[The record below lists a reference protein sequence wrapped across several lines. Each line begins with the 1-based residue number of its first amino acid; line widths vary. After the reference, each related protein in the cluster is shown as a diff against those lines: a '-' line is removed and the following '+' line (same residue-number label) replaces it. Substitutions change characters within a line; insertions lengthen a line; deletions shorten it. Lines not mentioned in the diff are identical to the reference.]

1 MQRLVVTG
9 LALLGS
15 LAVSSAADAAGSP
28 AEIKTSAAKFTL
40 TSSSCPLL
48 PKGTTLK
55 GTGTM
60 RETTRTTTDP
70 QGVTR
75 VTNATVARGTAT
87 DAAKRTYVFDYS
99 NSFRVSKAPNGPP
112 LYTGLMYDLFSLSG
126 NGPAVLAN
134 GFVAVFTTDL
144 GQFATF
150 EPVNTFGDPL
160 NFKTGKP
167 HCDPL

>member
-1 MQRLVVTG
+1 VQRKVVTG
-9 LALLGS
+9 LAVLGS
-15 LAVSSAADAAGSP
+15 LGTSATAVAAGTP
-28 AEIKTSAAKFTL
+28 PEIKTSPATFTL

-48 PKGTTLK
+48 PKGTRLK
-55 GTGTM
+55 GSGT
-60 RETTRTTTDP
+60 ERTTTWTTTDA

-75 VTNATVARGTAT
+75 VRSAAVARGTAT
-87 DAAKRTYVFDYS
+87 DGANHRYVFSYA
-99 NSFRVSKAPNGPP
+99 NTFRVAKAPNGPA

-150 EPVNTFGDPL
+150 EPVSMFGDPI
-160 NFKTGKP
+160 NFKTGKS

>member
-1 MQRLVVTG
+1 VQRLVVTG
-9 LALLGS
+9 LAVLGS
-15 LAVSSAADAAGSP
+15 LAVSSAAVAAGSP
-28 AEIKTSAAKFTL
+28 AEIKTSPAKFTL

-55 GTGTM
+55 GSGTM
-60 RETTRTTTDP
+60 RSTTWTTTDA

-75 VTNATVARGTAT
+75 VRNATVARGGAT
-87 DAAKRTYVFDYS
+87 DRANHSYVFNYA
-99 NSFRVSKAPNGPP
+99 NTFRVSKAPNGPA

-150 EPVNTFGDPL
+150 EPVHTFGDPI
-160 NFKTGKP
+160 NFKTGKA